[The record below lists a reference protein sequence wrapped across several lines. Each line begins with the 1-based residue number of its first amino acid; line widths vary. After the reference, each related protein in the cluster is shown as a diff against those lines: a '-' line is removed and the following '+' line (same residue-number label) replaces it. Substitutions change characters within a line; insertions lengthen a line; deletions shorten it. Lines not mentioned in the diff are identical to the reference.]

1 MNFYHLS
8 NSCGNFSYMSCEKC
22 DGTTA
27 HNIYVSWITCTLSTV
42 HACAFTHLQVLIHVH
57 LNACPQ
63 PAFLSRWTSSITWDA
78 PIQYSHLILALH
90 GCLCWCFKFVHHPLA
105 HFQDC
110 GASWDWGQL
119 AQVFAEACRNPS
131 SNRLLLKEY
140 ADALLKAGDVVAA
153 VDTFLHRLY
162 WHGERQK
169 SGTRMTASIL
179 K

>member
-1 MNFYHLS
+1 
-8 NSCGNFSYMSCEKC
+8 MSCEKG

-27 HNIYVSWITCTLSTV
+27 HNICQPNNTHPQHT
-42 HACAFTHLQVLIHVH
+42 HACAFTYLQIRIQVH
-57 LNACPQ
+57 LNACH
-63 PAFLSRWTSSITWDA
+63 S
-78 PIQYSHLILALH
+78 QYSYQGGLIALH
-90 GCLCWCFKFVHHPLA
+90 GMLPSYILILFLASHGSPYWCFKFLHHPLA

-110 GASWDWGQL
+110 EASCDWGQL
-119 AQVFAEACRNPS
+119 AQVFAEACRNPN

-153 VDTFLHRLY
+153 VDTFLRRLY

-169 SGTRMTASIL
+169 SETRMTASVL